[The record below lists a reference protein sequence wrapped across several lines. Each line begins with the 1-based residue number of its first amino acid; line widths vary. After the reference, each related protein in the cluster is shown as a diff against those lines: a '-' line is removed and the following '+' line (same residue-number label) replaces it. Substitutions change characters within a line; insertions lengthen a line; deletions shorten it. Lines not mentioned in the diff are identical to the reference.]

1 MMYSKLFS
9 SLVHSSLWSEP
20 DHIRLLFITL
30 LALADR
36 DGIIYGSRSGLER
49 ASMIDLDAAEECDPW
64 IRLMGPDDDSS
75 DLMRNPENE
84 GRRIEEIP
92 GGFRIIN
99 YTYYRSLRDAE
110 DRKAQNREAQQRHR
124 EKVSP
129 SKPLSA
135 TVSRRKPAQSLSLSD
150 SLSACKNKR
159 RPKDLS
165 EAVQY
170 AKTKGIS
177 ESDAEAFFD
186 SQEAGGWTRNGEA
199 LKDWQASLRS
209 WKANRWLPSQKQ
221 FSNGSSG
228 FSDRKK
234 RKEQIQNA
242 LNAQF
247 RGADKD
253 KQGRAIYTDEEKSER
268 SRLYS
273 EMEKL

>member
-36 DGIIYGSRSGLER
+36 DGIVYGSRMGLER
-49 ASMIDLDAAEECDPW
+49 AALIDPDASDPW
-64 IRLMGPDDDSS
+64 DRLMGPDNDSS
-75 DLMRNPENE
+75 DLMRNPDNE

-92 GGFRIIN
+92 GGFKIIN

-129 SKPLSA
+129 SQPLSA

-150 SLSACKNKR
+150 SLSACKR
-159 RPKDLS
+159 RPKDLR

-177 ESDAEAFFD
+177 ESDAEGFFD
-186 SQEAGGWTRNGEA
+186 SMESGGWTRAGKP
-199 LKDWQASLRS
+199 LKDWKAALRT
-209 WKANRWLPSQKQ
+209 WKRNGWLPSQKQ
-221 FSNGSSG
+221 QNG
-228 FSDRKK
+228 
-234 RKEQIQNA
+234 
-242 LNAQF
+242 
-247 RGADKD
+247 
-253 KQGRAIYTDEEKSER
+253 QGRYVKAKEKSPVYPKMSESREVSDEEF
-268 SRLYS
+268 
-273 EMEKL
+273 EKARRIAREETAKFKEKING

>member
-9 SLVHSSLWSEP
+9 SLVHSSLWSQA
-20 DHIRLLFITL
+20 DHVRLLFITL
-30 LALADR
+30 LALSDR
-36 DGIIYGSRSGLER
+36 DGIVYGSRTGLMR
-49 ASMIDLDAAEECDPW
+49 AAMIDMDAADEYDPW
-64 IRLMGPDDDSS
+64 RALMGPDDDSS

-92 GGFRIIN
+92 GGFKIIN

-129 SKPLSA
+129 DKPPSA
-135 TVSRRKPAQSLSLSD
+135 KVSRRKPAQSLSLSD
-150 SLSACKNKR
+150 SLSACKR
-159 RPKDLS
+159 RPKDLG

-186 SQEAGGWTRNGEA
+186 SQEAGGWTRNGKA

-209 WKANRWLPSQKQ
+209 WKANHWLPSQKQ

-228 FSDRKK
+228 FADRKK

-242 LNAQF
+242 LNSQF
-247 RGADKD
+247 RCADKD
-253 KQGRAIYTDEEKSER
+253 KQGRAIYTNEEKSER